1 MSSHVPHS
9 KAVFSHNALV
19 NFLAQMDQR
28 CSRYGGSLEWPVF
41 AQNRP
46 FPRGRSAQEKQRE
59 AEGERDTHTTT
70 PHPSHTLHHTP
81 HTPPKEEKGDEPNN
95 EPFTGW
101 LLGSIVLFLPLDTR
115 FVSLSM
121 KFQASRFSASGRK
134 VPLEPRRSEACRSC
148 QPMHV
153 LSFGEGRKLKVF
165 VSITEFCIQAFG
177 VLTHLCF
184 HRAFGVKSC
193 DHGYTLR
200 LRGRQSPLFVGW
212 RFDKCVFGSHSK
224 SVASAASVAYFPL

>member
-1 MSSHVPHS
+1 MAGFPA
-9 KAVFSHNALV
+9 KQALP
-19 NFLAQMDQR
+19 QR
-28 CSRYGGSLEWPVF
+28 R
-41 AQNRP
+41 
-46 FPRGRSAQEKQRE
+46 EKRTRE
-59 AEGERDTHTTT
+59 AKGSRRGERHPHHHTT
-70 PHPSHTLHHTP
+70 PLAHSHTP
-81 HTPPKEEKGDEPNN
+81 HTTHTTKEEKGDEPNN
-95 EPFTGW
+95 EPFAGW

>member
-1 MSSHVPHS
+1 MAGFPA
-9 KAVFSHNALV
+9 KQALP
-19 NFLAQMDQR
+19 QR
-28 CSRYGGSLEWPVF
+28 R
-41 AQNRP
+41 
-46 FPRGRSAQEKQRE
+46 EKRTRE
-59 AEGERDTHTTT
+59 AKGSRRGERRHHTTT

-81 HTPPKEEKGDEPNN
+81 HTPPKKKRATNP
-95 EPFTGW
+95 TTSH
-101 LLGSIVLFLPLDTR
+101 LLAGCWVRSSFFFHSTHT

>member
-1 MSSHVPHS
+1 MAGFRAKQALPQKREKRTREAKGSRRGERHPHHHTTPLAHPS
-9 KAVFSHNALV
+9 PHTTYTTQRRKGRRTQQRAICWLV
-19 NFLAQMDQR
+19 AGFD
-28 CSRYGGSLEWPVF
+28 
-41 AQNRP
+41 RP
-46 FPRGRSAQEKQRE
+46 F
-59 AEGERDTHTTT
+59 
-70 PHPSHTLHHTP
+70 
-81 HTPPKEEKGDEPNN
+81 
-95 EPFTGW
+95 
-101 LLGSIVLFLPLDTR
+101 FLPLDTR

>member
-59 AEGERDTHTTT
+59 AEGERDTHTTP
-70 PHPSHTLHHTP
+70 PHPSPPPLKHHQRR
-81 HTPPKEEKGDEPNN
+81 KGRR
-95 EPFTGW
+95 TQQRAIAGW

>member
-1 MSSHVPHS
+1 MPHS

-59 AEGERDTHTTT
+59 AEGERDTHTT
-70 PHPSHTLHHTP
+70 PP
-81 HTPPKEEKGDEPNN
+81 HTPRPPLSHTTHHIHHQTRKGRRTQQRAICWLVAGFDR
-95 EPFTGW
+95 PF
-101 LLGSIVLFLPLDTR
+101 FLPLDTR

>member
-1 MSSHVPHS
+1 MQLTFLPLSAPPH
-9 KAVFSHNALV
+9 
-19 NFLAQMDQR
+19 R
-28 CSRYGGSLEWPVF
+28 
-41 AQNRP
+41 
-46 FPRGRSAQEKQRE
+46 
-59 AEGERDTHTTT
+59 HTTT
-70 PHPSHTLHHTP
+70 TTTKGQKHTP
-81 HTPPKEEKGDEPNN
+81 HTPPSAAPQRTHTHTPQSTSMKRATNPATSRG
-95 EPFTGW
+95 GW
-101 LLGSIVLFLPLDTR
+101 LLGFVVLLSLLTHTV
-115 FVSLSM
+115 VSLSM

-153 LSFGEGRKLKVF
+153 LSFVEGRKLKVF

-177 VLTHLCF
+177 VPTHLCF

-224 SVASAASVAYFPL
+224 SVMSAASVAYFPL